1 MSEEKKIEKIN
12 HYAQKGTF
20 KKLSHFCASED
31 SELRCACAVALGS
44 VGSEEARNMLISMI
58 NDPDLATKKA
68 VITSLGKIGDKGSTE
83 YIRHA
88 MDHSSDA
95 GFVELCRET
104 IHQLA
109 NS

>member
-12 HYAQKGTF
+12 HYAKKGNL
-20 KKLSHFCASED
+20 KKLSNYCTSDD
-31 SELRCACAVALGS
+31 SELRRACAAALGDM
-44 VGSEEARNMLISMI
+44 GTEEAKNTLISMI

-88 MDHSSDA
+88 MDHSSDD
-95 GFVELCRET
+95 GFIALCRDT

-109 NS
+109 K